1 VAASQTPARDA
12 VLVKYLNEAFGKEKQ
27 LETALQAQ
35 IGLAKRPTLK
45 KGLQDHLKVTKAQA
59 RGLQKRIKELG
70 GKADAGPD
78 LPGPDALT
86 AAAGAAATVVN
97 KAIAGAKGPVQALR
111 GTSEADNELRN
122 VRDCLWNE
130 AEEIAHYNVIEAAAD
145 ALGDK
150 DTAKLA
156 RTYRRE
162 EEKMQSLLERQ
173 IAPLVKAVI
182 KEEVPASERSANGRS
197 RSSSRRTSSAAS
209 SRSTASRATPARA
222 KSTTSRAAKSTAS
235 RAKSTTSRAAKTTA
249 ARAKSTTAR
258 AAKSTPSRA
267 KAGTGSRSK
276 SS

>member
-1 VAASQTPARDA
+1 VSDVAMTAASVA
-12 VLVKYLNEAFGKEKQ
+12 
-27 LETALQAQ
+27 
-35 IGLAKRPTLK
+35 
-45 KGLQDHLKVTKAQA
+45 
-59 RGLQKRIKELG
+59 
-70 GKADAGPD
+70 
-78 LPGPDALT
+78 
-86 AAAGAAATVVN
+86 N
-97 KAIAGAKGPVQALR
+97 KALATAKGPVQALR

-209 SRSTASRATPARA
+209 SRSTASRAASPRAKSTPARA